1 MEFRLWPLGFV
12 EFFLQNNNQ
21 QTVKKIKWI
30 ENRKNTVKKTVG
42 ILYDFLRVV
51 VSV

>member
-1 MEFRLWPLGFV
+1 MEFRLR
-12 EFFLQNNNQ
+12 NNNQ
-21 QTVKKIKWI
+21 QAVKKMKLI

-42 ILYDFLRVV
+42 ILYDSLRVF